1 MVNVLAVGPRVGES
15 FVTLGTL
22 ERFFS
27 AVEPFVFRQV
37 VFVFESLVAVRT
49 FVRTQI
55 WKLKLMKL
63 KIIYNNN

>member
-1 MVNVLAVGPRVGES
+1 MVNVLAVGPRMGES

-55 WKLKLMKL
+55 
-63 KIIYNNN
+63 